1 MIENTSTN
9 PVFLFRQENNL
20 TQEQLANYADVT
32 RQVVT
37 KVEAGLFDY
46 IPPSIMAV
54 MQAYL
59 GTEALAAERE
69 YLKWIDSQ
77 VRVIPLS
84 TFPPVGIGGEAI
96 DKDGINH
103 AELVVRTFI
112 DWRYSISESVNGFC
126 TLMKIQPIIISNYE
140 KGKTQNLPEILKT
153 RLRTAGLSEVYILE
167 LERLPHHG

>member
-1 MIENTSTN
+1 MMIENPSTN
-9 PVFLFRQENNL
+9 PVFLFRQENSL

-46 IPPSIMAV
+46 IPPSIMNV

-69 YLKWIDSQ
+69 YLKWIDEQ
-77 VRVIPLS
+77 VKGIPLS
-84 TFPPVGIGGEAI
+84 TFPPVGKGGEHVHVPI
-96 DKDGINH
+96 K
-103 AELVVRTFI
+103 TFI
-112 DWRYSISESVNGFC
+112 DWRYAISESVNGFC
-126 TLMKIQPIIISNYE
+126 TLLKIQPIIISNYE

-153 RLRTAGLSEVYILE
+153 RLRTVGLSEVYILE